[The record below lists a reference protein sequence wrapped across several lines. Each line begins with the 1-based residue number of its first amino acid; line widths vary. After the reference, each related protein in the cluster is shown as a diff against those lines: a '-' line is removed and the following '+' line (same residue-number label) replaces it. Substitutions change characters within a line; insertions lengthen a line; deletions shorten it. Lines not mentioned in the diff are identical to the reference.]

1 MDTIKRSEVR
11 RYIENP
17 RNYPHEDVGR
27 LEILLKSEAPLR
39 EDPRRTNFYEVNDED
54 RVFYVYISPT
64 TGTVTF
70 LATWAQEFEPAV
82 VA

>member
-1 MDTIKRSEVR
+1 MNMIRQSDVR

-17 RNYPHEDVGR
+17 RNYPHEAVEK
-27 LEILLKSEAPLR
+27 LEILLHSEAPLR
-39 EDPRRTNFYEVNDED
+39 EDPRRPNFFEVDDED

-70 LATWAQEFEPAV
+70 LATWALEFEPAV